1 MIKQTTIRFFIVLIM
16 LAGCSSREENVV
28 VNKESVENI
37 EEIMINFAST
47 DVVFSPSETNEIEA
61 NLTVNDDGPGAI
73 VEKSSKQL
81 SIKLDT
87 DITRLF
93 NLSKKPT
100 LEVKVPKQFKGK
112 LILDGSSGNVTGKE
126 LIQNNI
132 EIRSSSGN
140 VKLHFIELNNDVK
153 ITTTSG
159 KVSVDFDE
167 EQPNLQLD
175 INTNSGRQSID
186 LALNSSSKTKKG
198 LQGISGNGDHKMQIV
213 TKSGNI
219 VLN

>member
-1 MIKQTTIRFFIVLIM
+1 MIKQTTIRLFLVLIM
-16 LAGCSSREENVV
+16 LAGCSSREEEVV
-28 VNKESVENI
+28 VNKETVENI

-61 NLTVNDDGPGAI
+61 NLTVNDNGPGAI
-73 VEKSSKQL
+73 VEKSSKQI

-112 LILDGSSGNVTGKE
+112 LILDGSSGNVIGKE

-140 VKLHFIELNNDVK
+140 VKLHFIGLNNDVK

-159 KVSVDFDE
+159 NVSVDFDE

-198 LQGISGNGDHKMQIV
+198 LQGISGNGDHKLQIV

-219 VLN
+219 ALN

>member
-1 MIKQTTIRFFIVLIM
+1 MMIQTTIRLFLVLIM
-16 LAGCSSREENVV
+16 LTGCSTREEEVV
-28 VNKESVENI
+28 VNKESVEDI

-47 DVVFSPSETNEIEA
+47 DVLFSPSESNEIEA

-73 VEKSSKQL
+73 VEKTSKQIL
-81 SIKLDT
+81 IKLDT

-93 NLSKKPT
+93 NISKKPT

-112 LILDGSSGNVTGKE
+112 IMLDGSSGNVTGKE
-126 LIQNNI
+126 LIQNDI
-132 EIRSSSGN
+132 EIHSSSGN
-140 VKLHFIELNNDVK
+140 VKLHFIELNNDVN

-186 LALNSSSKTKKG
+186 LALDGNSKTKKG

-213 TKSGNI
+213 TKSGSI
-219 VLN
+219 DLN

>member
-1 MIKQTTIRFFIVLIM
+1 MMKQTTIRLFLVLIM
-16 LAGCSSREENVV
+16 LAGCSTREEEVV
-28 VNKESVENI
+28 VNKESVEDI

-47 DVVFSPSETNEIEA
+47 DVVFSPSESNEIEA

-73 VEKSSKQL
+73 VEKSSKQI

-112 LILDGSSGNVTGKE
+112 IMLDGSSGNVTGKE
-126 LIQNNI
+126 LIQNDI
-132 EIRSSSGN
+132 EIHSSSGN
-140 VKLHFIELNNDVK
+140 VKLHFIELNNDVN

-186 LALNSSSKTKKG
+186 LALDGNSKTKKG

-213 TKSGNI
+213 TKSGSI
-219 VLN
+219 DLN

>member
-1 MIKQTTIRFFIVLIM
+1 MMKQTTIRLFLILIM
-16 LAGCSSREENVV
+16 LAGCSTREEEVV

-73 VEKSSKQL
+73 VEKSSKQI

-100 LEVKVPKQFKGK
+100 LEVKVPKQYKGK
-112 LILDGSSGNVTGKE
+112 IILDGSSGNVTGKE
-126 LIQNNI
+126 LIQNDI

-140 VKLHFIELNNDVK
+140 VKLHFIKLNNDVK

-159 KVSVDFDE
+159 KVLVDFDE

-175 INTNSGRQSID
+175 INTNSGRPSID

-198 LQGISGNGDHKMQIV
+198 LQGISGNGNHKLQIV

-219 VLN
+219 VVN

>member
-1 MIKQTTIRFFIVLIM
+1 MIKQATIRFFIVLIM
-16 LAGCSSREENVV
+16 LAGCSSREEDVV

-73 VEKSSKQL
+73 VEKSSKL
-81 SIKLDT
+81 ISIKLDT
-87 DITRLF
+87 DITQLF

-100 LEVKVPKQFKGK
+100 LEVKVPQQFKGK

-140 VKLHFIELNNDVK
+140 IKLHFIELNNDVK

-198 LQGISGNGDHKMQIV
+198 LQGISGNSDHKLQIV